1 MATRPQYN
9 FTVNQDDLAFILKQI
24 KIAEASTN
32 PVTGAIENLPEL
44 VGSALLPYGLRTVD
58 GTWNNLLPGQE
69 RLGAADNVMPR
80 LVAGTFQAAEGR
92 PVDFFGP
99 GDPGS
104 ASSSYAQT
112 APGNIVYDT
121 QPRIISNLIVD
132 QTATNPAAV
141 IAADDRA
148 AESTFPG
155 LEVVQTSTNGTLFIP
170 NQSPDI
176 GLSAPFNG
184 VMTIFGQFF
193 DHGLDLITKG
203 GGTVFVPL
211 MPDDPLYVAGSPT
224 NFMVLSRAVNAT
236 GPGPDGVL
244 GTADDDLHG
253 HINTTTPFVDQ
264 NQTYTSHPSHQVF
277 LREYHMVDG
286 KPLATG
292 HLLTGAHG
300 EGNWGEVKAQ
310 AAQML
315 GIQLTDNDV
324 FNGPLLAT
332 DRYGE
337 FLRGPNGF
345 VQLVTT
351 TGLVEGDPSA
361 NGGLGVAIPANIVR
375 TDHQFLIDVAHGAAP
390 GAGLV
395 ADDDSTIGG
404 LPNPDF
410 DPTLPVGPNN
420 PLLLAQPAGTYDN
433 EMLDRHFVTGD
444 GRGNEN
450 IALTAM
456 HSIFHSE
463 HNRLVEDYKQTILE
477 SGDVA
482 FLNEWL
488 LSDVTAI
495 PTATAAIAAL
505 NWDGE
510 RLFQAGRF
518 VTEMQYH
525 HLVFE
530 EFARM
535 VQPQVDPF
543 IFTNSADIN
552 PAIVEEFA
560 DVVYRFGHS
569 MLTETVARLD
579 PNLVADDIGL
589 IQAFLNPPEFDKGG
603 VSEHQAIGGIIRGMS
618 RQVGNEIDEFI
629 TEALRNNLVGLPLDL
644 AVLNITRA
652 RETGAPT
659 FNEARAQ
666 FYAMT
671 NDAALAPYTSWTDLA
686 PHLKN
691 PASIIN
697 FIAAYGQ
704 HSSITSAENRLGSS
718 SLRMFSPWVLLR

>member
-1 MATRPQYN
+1 VVTR
-9 FTVNQDDLAFILKQI
+9 
-24 KIAEASTN
+24 
-32 PVTGAIENLPEL
+32 
-44 VGSALLPYGLRTVD
+44 
-58 GTWNNLLPGQE
+58 
-69 RLGAADNVMPR
+69 
-80 LVAGTFQAAEGR
+80 
-92 PVDFFGP
+92 
-99 GDPGS
+99 
-104 ASSSYAQT
+104 
-112 APGNIVYDT
+112 
-121 QPRIISNLIVD
+121 
-132 QTATNPAAV
+132 ATN
-141 IAADDRA
+141 
-148 AESTFPG
+148 
-155 LEVVQTSTNGTLFIP
+155 Q
-170 NQSPDI
+170 
-176 GLSAPFNG
+176 
-184 VMTIFGQFF
+184 
-193 DHGLDLITKG
+193 
-203 GGTVFVPL
+203 
-211 MPDDPLYVAGSPT
+211 
-224 NFMVLSRAVNAT
+224 
-236 GPGPDGVL
+236 PGPDGRL
-244 GTADDDLHG
+244 GTADDVRDHT
-253 HINTTTPFVDQ
+253 NTTTSFVDQ

-324 FNGPLLAT
+324 FNAPLLAT

-390 GAGLV
+390 GTFDDDQNPATPQIALV
-395 ADDDSTIGG
+395 ADADDTLGG
-404 LPNPDF
+404 LPNPAF
-410 DPTLPVGPNN
+410 DPTQPVGPNN
-420 PLLLAQPAGTYDN
+420 QLLLAQPVGTYDN

-463 HNRLVEDYKQTILE
+463 HNRLVDDYKQTILE

-488 LSDVTAI
+488 LTDVTAI
-495 PTATAAIAAL
+495 PTAAAEIAAL

-518 VTEMQYH
+518 VTEMQYQ

-697 FIAAYGQ
+697 FIAAYGE
-704 HSSITSAENRLGSS
+704 HSSITSETTFAGKRAAATTLVLGGGTAPTDRVDFLNHTGTWASTETGLNNVDFWIGGLAEAKLEFGGMLGPTFNFVFEAQLEKLQNGDRFYYLSRTQGTNI
-718 SLRMFSPWVLLR
+718 LNELEPNLFSALVMRNSDLGDAGQTTHLPGLLFTTPSYTLEMDQANQRTGIVGPDGVTLNGDPVGDDPILNAINPLVTRVAPGADVNGDGAPDGGVLIW